1 MQPIFLIGYM
11 GCGKSTLG
19 RAVSALTGMR
29 FIDLDSYIESRYGMA
44 ITEIFSAYGE
54 DGFRQREHEM
64 LVEVS
69 SFSDVLVACGGG
81 TPCFGDNI
89 GLMNRCGLTVFL
101 EAGVARLHQ
110 RLMQGRHKRPL
121 IAGMD
126 SAQLLSFICE
136 SLKKR
141 EPFYSQ
147 AGISFKSD
155 LLDCEADKET
165 TARRFINEVI
175 ENCNLYRK

>member
-44 ITEIFSAYGE
+44 ITEIFSTYG
-54 DGFRQREHEM
+54 
-64 LVEVS
+64 
-69 SFSDVLVACGGG
+69 DVLVACGGG

-121 IAGMD
+121 IVGMD

-147 AGISFKSD
+147 ASIRFKSD